1 MQTQHKPL
9 IPPGVSAYH
18 VQQHPRPPWTQ
29 HWPMVS
35 ITARVSVTA
44 RISAGC
50 RYGDILHAAFCHR
63 CRRHRRWLTCTLH
76 LLLYVLAQLNT
87 GPGFCCHTRC
97 HNARR
102 RCVRLPYQH
111 DGVQRQA
118 RRPIVWEID
127 HHTDLTRRGALW
139 LKKRE
144 RCFGHPGHP
153 SYAKEMCQSEYFV
166 AKEELSRP
174 HPSSSRTTSLAS
186 RFSFNNKLWCLLF
199 EAFKAYLAH
208 HTAAKCGH
216 RPGLASQ

>member
-18 VQQHPRPPWTQ
+18 VQRHPRPPWTQ

-35 ITARVSVTA
+35 VTALISVTA

-50 RYGDILHAAFCHR
+50 RCGDILYAAFCHC

-76 LLLYVLAQLNT
+76 LLLYVPAQLNT
-87 GPGFCCHTRC
+87 GLGFCGHTSC

-127 HHTDLTRRGALW
+127 HHTDLTRRGASW
-139 LKKRE
+139 LQKRE
-144 RCFGHPGHP
+144 RCLGHQGH
-153 SYAKEMCQSEYFV
+153 
-166 AKEELSRP
+166 
-174 HPSSSRTTSLAS
+174 
-186 RFSFNNKLWCLLF
+186 FSN
-199 EAFKAYLAH
+199 
-208 HTAAKCGH
+208 CGGNVPE
-216 RPGLASQ
+216 RVL